1 MEVANPHGILL
12 ALLNLSDLL
21 EAEFKTGVLGRH
33 VELLLLPSLV
43 LLLLVHQLEL
53 KLDGFLPS
61 YTFLQVSAYCV
72 FVLVKL
78 QFPFWYL
85 TSDVNCERLFDYIS
99 NSVGNL
105 GVFRK
110 ISKNSASI
118 LVLT

>member
-1 MEVANPHGILL
+1 MEVANPHFILL
-12 ALLNLSDLL
+12 ALLNPTELL

-33 VELLLLPSLV
+33 CELLLLPALVV
-43 LLLLVHQLEL
+43 LLLHQLVP
-53 KLDGFLPS
+53 KLDGFIPS
-61 YTFLQVSAYCV
+61 QTFLEVSTYCV

-78 QFPFWYL
+78 QFPVWYL

>member
-12 ALLNLSDLL
+12 ALLNVSCELL

-43 LLLLVHQLEL
+43 LLVHQLEL

-78 QFPFWYL
+78 QSVL
-85 TSDVNCERLFDYIS
+85 KDLSTDVNCE
-99 NSVGNL
+99 
-105 GVFRK
+105 
-110 ISKNSASI
+110 
-118 LVLT
+118 

>member
-1 MEVANPHGILL
+1 MEVANPHFILL
-12 ALLNLSDLL
+12 ALLNPTELL

-33 VELLLLPSLV
+33 CELLLLPALVV
-43 LLLLVHQLEL
+43 LLHQLVP
-53 KLDGFLPS
+53 KLDRFIPS
-61 YTFLQVSAYCV
+61 QTFLQVSTYCV

-78 QFPFWYL
+78 QFPFCYL
-85 TSDVNCERLFDYIS
+85 TSDVNCERLFYYIS